1 MTKQFKI
8 ALVILLIASAA
19 LFIGNYY
26 VQKWVDFKMAKVS
39 VGLAESKFP
48 YREYIQEELNK
59 MYPQIKNA
67 DVPTRIT
74 PEQTYANFRQAL
86 KDNNLEM
93 AIEQLSK
100 DSKEKY
106 EENADDLKEL
116 YQQNRF
122 SEIGEAYPVEIIQD
136 SMHESI
142 ASYYYIE
149 NEGKYNLRQTIT
161 FTKDVNGDWKMD
173 SL

>member
-39 VGLAESKFP
+39 IGLAESKFP
-48 YREYIQEELNK
+48 YREYTQEELNK

-67 DVPTRIT
+67 DVPTRTT
-74 PEQTYANFRQAL
+74 PEQTYAALKQAL
-86 KDNNLEM
+86 KNEDVDAAVNCFVEEKRGEWREKFQRAKNENFIKQLAEDLPKKINEVYTYEAISQYNAPQVIDGHNTSHTFEFIKDN
-93 AIEQLSK
+93 
-100 DSKEKY
+100 
-106 EENADDLKEL
+106 
-116 YQQNRF
+116 
-122 SEIGEAYPVEIIQD
+122 
-136 SMHESI
+136 
-142 ASYYYIE
+142 
-149 NEGKYNLRQTIT
+149 
-161 FTKDVNGDWKMD
+161 NGDWKIE